1 MTRVIGL
8 TGVIGSGKSTVSRF
22 LAELGARVVDADK
35 IGHQSYQ
42 PGTDSWRDL
51 VQTFGRDILAQ
62 NETID
67 RQKLAA
73 IVFSQ
78 PEELKIFNAIVHPR
92 MYKIAEKQIEEFR
105 RQGVK
110 VIVLDAPILF
120 ETNWTPLVDEVWV
133 VVADEPHVIGRA
145 TARSGLNAEQIKSRI
160 RAQMSNEDRIKR
172 ADAVIYNNGTA
183 EELREKV
190 NELWQRL
197 KV

>member
-1 MTRVIGL
+1 
-8 TGVIGSGKSTVSRF
+8 
-22 LAELGARVVDADK
+22 
-35 IGHQSYQ
+35 
-42 PGTDSWRDL
+42 
-51 VQTFGRDILAQ
+51 
-62 NETID
+62 
-67 RQKLAA
+67 
-73 IVFSQ
+73 
-78 PEELKIFNAIVHPR
+78 
-92 MYKIAEKQIEEFR
+92 
-105 RQGVK
+105 
-110 VIVLDAPILF
+110 
-120 ETNWTPLVDEVWV
+120 VDEVWV

>member
-8 TGVIGSGKSTVSRF
+8 TGGIGSGKSTVSRF

-160 RAQMSNEDRIKR
+160 RAQMSNAQMR
-172 ADAVIYNNGTA
+172 
-183 EELREKV
+183 
-190 NELWQRL
+190 
-197 KV
+197 